1 MYVSYALRCRHSMFI
16 FTTKPLTFDKYGV
29 ETFLKNI
36 SIHTKLF
43 PDELCMPC
51 IKLIAKLTFCV
62 LIVDVVK
69 T

>member
-1 MYVSYALRCRHSMFI
+1 MFI
-16 FTTKPLTFDKYGV
+16 FTTKPLRFDKYGV
-29 ETFLKNI
+29 ETFLKNT

-51 IKLIAKLTFCV
+51 IKLIAKLTFCA